1 MFWSC
6 PNIST
11 YWTKIFQTLS
21 EVLQKQLKPD
31 TILAV
36 FGVKV
41 ATTELSNKQYVL
53 ICFVTLLAQRLILLN
68 WKQKNPPT
76 HSTLLTDVMKHL
88 QLAKCEH
95 VQCDMA
101 TVY

>member
-1 MFWSC
+1 M
-6 PNIST
+6 
-11 YWTKIFQTLS
+11 
-21 EVLQKQLKPD
+21 
-31 TILAV
+31 

-95 VQCDMA
+95 VQVIWQPFID
-101 TVY
+101 YFNLFK